1 MLLLIITFCGILMFV
16 LGLHLL
22 IKNYKDGKYIKKYGL
37 LTYAGLIIVLLGMIS
52 LNEHVITSL
61 LGDLSRTLPLVI
73 IISIC
78 MIASKLLLEPTFLKD
93 KVEKGTSMKKCIQC
107 NNSFSFYDRLKSI
120 INGNLKCS
128 HCNAIYKSKPNV
140 DRGIYYSIIFIAVI
154 IVFNHIVIL
163 GDFMLQIK
171 LQILTIIIAYPLFD
185 LIPNRWQR
193 YEKIN

>member
-120 INGNLKCS
+120 NGNLKCS

-163 GDFMLQIK
+163 DDFMLQIK

>member
-1 MLLLIITFCGILMFV
+1 
-16 LGLHLL
+16 
-22 IKNYKDGKYIKKYGL
+22 
-37 LTYAGLIIVLLGMIS
+37 
-52 LNEHVITSL
+52 
-61 LGDLSRTLPLVI
+61 
-73 IISIC
+73 
-78 MIASKLLLEPTFLKD
+78 
-93 KVEKGTSMKKCIQC
+93 MKKCIQC

>member
-154 IVFNHIVIL
+154 IVFNHTVIL

>member
-16 LGLHLL
+16 LGFHLL